1 MEERLLCHIYRSKLE
16 YLSLEYMENN
26 EQSNAVFY
34 KTQQHYTII
43 KARNEFQSQMQLHQR
58 WRKIYNVIIQA
69 AVWPGHQD

>member
-1 MEERLLCHIYRSKLE
+1 MEEQLLCHIYTSKLE

-34 KTQQHYTII
+34 KTQQHYKII
-43 KARNEFQSQMQLHQR
+43 KARNELQSQMQLQQR
-58 WRKIYNVIIQA
+58 WRRIHNAIIQA